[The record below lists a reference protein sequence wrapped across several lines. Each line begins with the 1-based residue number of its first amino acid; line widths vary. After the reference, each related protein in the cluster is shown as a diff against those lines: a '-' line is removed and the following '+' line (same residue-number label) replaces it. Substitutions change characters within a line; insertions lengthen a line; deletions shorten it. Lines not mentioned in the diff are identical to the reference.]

1 MNRQRRPR
9 RQTNY
14 RAFLVLGVA
23 MIALGLT
30 MTAIE
35 TEGLSVPFIGAG
47 VAFLAIGLGGKAKA
61 SMQPPSEPP
70 SADQEAAPDTEE
82 TTPGEQSSGT

>member
-1 MNRQRRPR
+1 MNKQRRPR

-14 RAFLVLGVA
+14 QAFLVLGIA

-30 MTAIE
+30 MTATDSE
-35 TEGLSVPFIGAG
+35 AMSVPFIGAG
-47 VAFLAIGLGGKAKA
+47 IAFLAIGLGGRAKA

-70 SADQEAAPDTEE
+70 STDPEAAPDTEE
-82 TTPGEQSSGT
+82 TTPGDQSSGT